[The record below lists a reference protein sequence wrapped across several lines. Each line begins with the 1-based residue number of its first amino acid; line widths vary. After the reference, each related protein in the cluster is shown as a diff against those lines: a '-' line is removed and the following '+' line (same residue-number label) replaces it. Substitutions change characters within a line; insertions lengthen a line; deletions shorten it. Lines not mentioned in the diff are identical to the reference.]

1 MRATGNAR
9 DPLHAADANLGL
21 QRVCVAAVEE
31 LKSLSHQ
38 CLLRTAHNDTMRREE
53 LQARAARLR
62 RLCLG
67 EKMESD
73 YKSAS

>member
-9 DPLHAADANLGL
+9 GPLHAADANLGL

-53 LQARAARLR
+53 LQARAALHVGPIAQT
-62 RLCLG
+62 LSWGKNGIGL
-67 EKMESD
+67 
-73 YKSAS
+73 

>member
-53 LQARAARLR
+53 LQARVCPPRGPDCADFV
-62 RLCLG
+62 LG
-67 EKMESD
+67 K
-73 YKSAS
+73 KRNRV